1 MIGERLR
8 EARKELKLSRDK
20 FGERVGVRRDV
31 VANMEL
37 GRVDMSQKDLLL
49 DLICSTYNI
58 NCTWLKTGAGK
69 MFDEP
74 PVGVQLRGWAD
85 TSLPG
90 ETEEF
95 KERLIDLLCRLDK
108 DNWMALVNKAVEM
121 VKAKENPAL
130 EKTKTSK
137 QGETSWE
144 REARLLE
151 AEAAAIRNGGQEC
164 SALPPAK
171 DT

>member
-20 FGERVGVRRDV
+20 FGKRVGVRREV
-31 VANMEL
+31 IANMEL
-37 GRVDMSQKDLLL
+37 GRVDMGQKELLL
-49 DLICSTYNI
+49 DLICSTYHI
-58 NCTWLKTGAGK
+58 NSDWLKTGAGQ

-74 PVGVQLRGWAD
+74 PIGVQLRGWAD

-95 KERLIDLLCRLDK
+95 KERLIDLLVRLDK
-108 DNWMALVNKAVEM
+108 DNWTALVNKAVEM
-121 VKAKENPAL
+121 VEAKENSAL
-130 EKTKTSK
+130 EKTETSE
-137 QGETSWE
+137 QAETSWE

-151 AEAAAIRNGGQEC
+151 EEAAALRKGGRKC
-164 SALPPAK
+164 SDLPPAK
-171 DT
+171 DA